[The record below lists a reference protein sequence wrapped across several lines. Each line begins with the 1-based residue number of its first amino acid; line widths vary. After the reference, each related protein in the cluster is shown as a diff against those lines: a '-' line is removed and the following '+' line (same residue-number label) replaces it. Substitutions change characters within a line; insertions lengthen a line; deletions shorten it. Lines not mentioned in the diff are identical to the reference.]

1 MVLHLIINSK
11 GYYMNSNI
19 VNSQP
24 TEKLAITN
32 PQVIGYADTF
42 KTYFIKTA
50 ENILEM
56 ACVVFTAKETLGTN
70 QFREFTYLIGFEST
84 SSTLKKLYAI
94 GKNYGVLSKNIS
106 ALPANWTTLYE
117 IAQLPED
124 KFIAAIDKG
133 VITPNVLGKDVKAL
147 SDNANIPKASG
158 SKVPSGTKEDKTSGY
173 RLTVRLSSSPDKKT
187 IDKLRKII
195 AECRLIQSAE
205 VEFTSLEEFLKP
217 EVIEAEAVAA

>member
-1 MVLHLIINSK
+1 
-11 GYYMNSNI
+11 MNSNI
-19 VNSQP
+19 VNTQQSK
-24 TEKLAITN
+24 ELAVN
-32 PQVIGYADTF
+32 SLEVIGYADTF

-56 ACVVFTAKETLGTN
+56 AKVVFTAKEKLGKN
-70 QFREFTYLIGFEST
+70 QFREFSYLIGFDPSN
-84 SSTLKKLYAI
+84 STLKKLQGI
-94 GKNYGVLSKNIS
+94 GKNYEVLSKNIS

-133 VITPNVLGKDVKAL
+133 VITPNVLGRDVKAL
-147 SDNANIPKASG
+147 TDNASAPKASG
-158 SKVPSGTKEDKTSGY
+158 SKAPNGTNEDKDSGY

-205 VEFTSLEEFLKP
+205 VECTSLEEFLKP

>member
-1 MVLHLIINSK
+1 
-11 GYYMNSNI
+11 MNSNI
-19 VNSQP
+19 VNTQQP
-24 TEKLAITN
+24 NELVIN
-32 PQVIGYADTF
+32 SPEVIGYADTF

-56 ACVVFTAKETLGTN
+56 AKVVFNAKEKLGKN
-70 QFREFTYLIGFEST
+70 QFRQFTYLIGFDPT
-84 SSTLKKLYAI
+84 SSTLKKLQAI
-94 GKNYGVLSKNIS
+94 GKNYEVLSKNIS

-147 SDNANIPKASG
+147 SENANAPKASG
-158 SKVPSGTKEDKTSGY
+158 SKAPNGTNEDKASGY

-195 AECRLIQSAE
+195 AECKLIQSAE
-205 VEFTSLEEFLKP
+205 VEFSSLEEFLKP
-217 EVIEAEAVAA
+217 DVIEAVAA

>member
-1 MVLHLIINSK
+1 
-11 GYYMNSNI
+11 MNSNI
-19 VNSQP
+19 VNTQQP
-24 TEKLAITN
+24 TESVIN
-32 PQVIGYADTF
+32 SPEVIGYADTF

-56 ACVVFTAKETLGTN
+56 AKVVFTAKEKLGKN
-70 QFREFTYLIGFEST
+70 QFRQFTYLIGFDPT
-84 SSTLKKLYAI
+84 SSTLKKLQAI
-94 GKNYGVLSKNIS
+94 GKNYEVLSKNIS

-117 IAQLPED
+117 IVQLPED

-147 SDNANIPKASG
+147 SENANAPKVSG
-158 SKVPSGTKEDKTSGY
+158 SKAPNGTNEDKTSGY

-195 AECRLIQSAE
+195 AECKLIQSAE
-205 VEFTSLEEFLKP
+205 VEFSSLEEFLKP

>member
-1 MVLHLIINSK
+1 
-11 GYYMNSNI
+11 MNSNI
-19 VNSQP
+19 VNTQQP
-24 TEKLAITN
+24 TELVIN
-32 PQVIGYADTF
+32 SPEVIGYADTF

-56 ACVVFTAKETLGTN
+56 AKVVFTAKEKLGKN
-70 QFREFTYLIGFEST
+70 QFRQFTYLIGFDPT
-84 SSTLKKLYAI
+84 SSTLKKLQAI
-94 GKNYGVLSKNIS
+94 GKNYEVLSKNIS

-133 VITPNVLGKDVKAL
+133 VITPNVLGRDVKAL
-147 SDNANIPKASG
+147 TENANTQKASG
-158 SKVPSGTKEDKTSGY
+158 SKAPNGTKKDSSSEY

-195 AECRLIQSAE
+195 AECKLIQSAE
-205 VEFTSLEEFLKP
+205 VEFTSLEEFFKP

>member
-1 MVLHLIINSK
+1 
-11 GYYMNSNI
+11 MNSNI
-19 VNSQP
+19 VNTQQP
-24 TEKLAITN
+24 NELVIN
-32 PQVIGYADTF
+32 SPEVIGYADTF

-56 ACVVFTAKETLGTN
+56 AKVVFNAKEKLGKN
-70 QFREFTYLIGFEST
+70 QFRQFTYLIGFDPT
-84 SSTLKKLYAI
+84 SSTLKKLQAI
-94 GKNYGVLSKNIS
+94 GKNYEVLSKNIS

-147 SDNANIPKASG
+147 SENANAPKASG
-158 SKVPSGTKEDKTSGY
+158 SKAPNGTNEDKTSGY

-195 AECRLIQSAE
+195 AECKLIQSAE
-205 VEFTSLEEFLKP
+205 VEFSSLEEFLKP

>member
-1 MVLHLIINSK
+1 
-11 GYYMNSNI
+11 MNSNI
-19 VNSQP
+19 VNTQQP
-24 TEKLAITN
+24 NELVIN
-32 PQVIGYADTF
+32 SPEVIGYADTF

-56 ACVVFTAKETLGTN
+56 AKVVFTAKEKLGKN
-70 QFREFTYLIGFEST
+70 QFREFSYLIGFDPT
-84 SSTLKKLYAI
+84 SSTLKKLQGI
-94 GKNYGVLSKNIS
+94 GKNYEVLSKNIS

-133 VITPNVLGKDVKAL
+133 VITPNVLGRDVKAL
-147 SDNANIPKASG
+147 TDNASAPKASG
-158 SKVPSGTKEDKTSGY
+158 SKAPNGTNEDKDSGY

-205 VEFTSLEEFLKP
+205 VECTSLEEFLKP

>member
-1 MVLHLIINSK
+1 
-11 GYYMNSNI
+11 MNSNI
-19 VNSQP
+19 VNSQS
-24 TEKLAITN
+24 TENLVITN

-56 ACVVFTAKETLGTN
+56 ANVVFTAKETLGAN

-94 GKNYGVLSKNIS
+94 GKNYGILSKNIG

-133 VITPNVLGKDVKAL
+133 VINPNVLGRDVKAL
-147 SDNANIPKASG
+147 SDNVNASKSGG
-158 SKVPSGTKEDKTSGY
+158 SKVPSGTNEDAASGY
-173 RLTVRLSSSPDKKT
+173 CLTIRLSTSPDKRT
-187 IDKLRKII
+187 VDKLRKII
-195 AECRLIQSAE
+195 VECKSIKSAE
-205 VEFTSLEEFLKP
+205 VEFSSLEEFLSP
-217 EVIEAEAVAA
+217 EVIEADALAA

>member
-1 MVLHLIINSK
+1 
-11 GYYMNSNI
+11 MNSNI
-19 VNSQP
+19 VNTQQP
-24 TEKLAITN
+24 NELVIN
-32 PQVIGYADTF
+32 SPEVIGYADTF

-56 ACVVFTAKETLGTN
+56 AKVVFNAKEKLGKN
-70 QFREFTYLIGFEST
+70 QFRQFTYLIGFDPT
-84 SSTLKKLYAI
+84 SSTLKKLQAI
-94 GKNYGVLSKNIS
+94 GKNYEVLSKNIS

-147 SDNANIPKASG
+147 SENANAPKASG
-158 SKVPSGTKEDKTSGY
+158 SKAPNGTNEDKASGY

-205 VEFTSLEEFLKP
+205 VECTSLEEFLKP